1 MSYVGF
7 SGVANQANTTDGS
20 ALGVGA
26 KNNPNGE
33 NGFGLGVA
41 GIGVVNLYGNSTPVV
56 YGFLLKESSGYLLQ
70 QNSGK
75 IELEV

>member
-1 MSYVGF
+1 MPYVGYT
-7 SGVANQANTTDGS
+7 GVANQANTSDGF

-26 KNNPNGE
+26 KNNLNGE

-41 GIGVVNLYGNSTPVV
+41 GGGVVNLYGNITPVV
-56 YGFLLKESSGYLLQ
+56 YSFLLTESLNYLLQ
-70 QNSGK
+70 EDFGK